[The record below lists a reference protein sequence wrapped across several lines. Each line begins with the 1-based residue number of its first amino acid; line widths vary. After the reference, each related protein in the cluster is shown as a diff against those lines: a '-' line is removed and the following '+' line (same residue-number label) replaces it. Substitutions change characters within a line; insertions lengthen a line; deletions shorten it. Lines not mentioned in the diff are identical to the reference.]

1 VIEKPELADDP
12 ILIGPER
19 AMLIGFLD
27 YFRRVLVRKASGL
40 NQAQLATTLTPSTL
54 TIAGLVKH
62 LAHVEDFWF
71 TYCLL
76 GAPMRGSW
84 ASSSWDDDRDCEMTS
99 ATHDSPEQ
107 LLTQFETSVARSDSA
122 LTLVTDLDQLAAV
135 PPRRGATS
143 LRWILIHMVE
153 EYARHLG
160 HVDLIRESID
170 GSVDD

>member
-12 ILIGPER
+12 ILTGAER
-19 AMLIGFLD
+19 PMLIGFLD

-40 NQAQLATTLTPSTL
+40 SQADLATVLAPSTL

-71 TYCLL
+71 TYILL
-76 GAPMRGSW
+76 GSPMPEPW
-84 ASSSWDDDRDCEMTS
+84 ASAPWDDDRDWEMTS
-99 ATHDSPEQ
+99 AVNDSPEQ
-107 LLTQFETSVARSDSA
+107 LLSQFETSVARSDAA
-122 LTLVTDLDQLAAV
+122 LTTVTDLDQLAAM

-160 HVDLIRESID
+160 HIDLIRESID
-170 GSVDD
+170 GAVDD